1 MQSPPTASELAILQL
16 LWDNGPLTVRQ
27 IHDTV
32 AEEREVGYTT
42 TLKTMQVMFERG
54 FLTREPQG
62 RGHIYAAAIA
72 KEDTQDKLLDNFLD
86 RAFGGSV
93 KGLVM
98 RALGNRKTSRKDIQE
113 LKALIDRLENEEQ

>member
-27 IHDTV
+27 VHDTV
-32 AEEREVGYTT
+32 AEERDVGYTT

-62 RGHIYAAAIA
+62 RGHLYAAAIA

-98 RALGNRKTSRKDIQE
+98 RALGNRKTSRKDIKE
-113 LKALIDRLENEEQ
+113 LKALIDRLENEDQ

>member
-27 IHDTV
+27 VHDTV

-62 RGHIYAAAIA
+62 RGHLYAAAIA
-72 KEDTQDKLLDNFLD
+72 KEDTQEKLLDNFLD

-98 RALGNRKTSRKDIQE
+98 RALGSRKASRKDIQE
-113 LKALIDRLENEEQ
+113 LKALIDRLENEDQ

>member
-27 IHDTV
+27 VHDTV

-62 RGHIYAAAIA
+62 RGHLYAAAIA
-72 KEDTQDKLLDNFLD
+72 KEDTQDELLDNFLD

-98 RALGNRKTSRKDIQE
+98 RALGNRKTSRKDIKE
-113 LKALIDRLENEEQ
+113 LKALIDRLENEDQ

>member
-27 IHDTV
+27 VHDTV

-62 RGHIYAAAIA
+62 RGHLYAAAIA

-98 RALGNRKTSRKDIQE
+98 RALGNRKTSRKDIKE
-113 LKALIDRLENEEQ
+113 LKALIDRLENEDQ

>member
-27 IHDTV
+27 VHDTV

-62 RGHIYAAAIA
+62 RGHLYAAAIA

-98 RALGNRKTSRKDIQE
+98 RALGSRKASRKDIQE
-113 LKALIDRLENEEQ
+113 LKALIDRLENEDQ

>member
-16 LWDNGPLTVRQ
+16 LWDQGPLTVRQ
-27 IHDTV
+27 VHDAL
-32 AEEREVGYTT
+32 AEEKEVGYTT
-42 TLKTMQVMFERG
+42 TLKTMQVMLERG
-54 FLTREPQG
+54 FVSREPQG

-72 KEDTQDKLLDNFLD
+72 REDTQDKLLDSFLQ

-98 RALGNRKTSRKDIQE
+98 RALGNHKASSKDIAE
-113 LKALIDRLENEEQ
+113 MKALIDRIEKDKP